1 MTDLAQTANAQIQ
14 DDKEQLPKRPTVPPR
29 IRARVEQLW
38 RETNNVP
45 DFSNA
50 VTAFRECQKAM
61 FPQWFDR
68 TDAYKGMQPQEMQTR
83 EQNRKVRINLCYQ
96 NVKQTVA
103 MLVPEDHSVEWKPIP
118 EIGKKNEVNPADERF
133 AETLQAEVLRHCEEI
148 RWQDIIQGYAQ
159 DAVSFRIACLKV
171 TYDANF
177 LGSPVSATQE
187 DPDSQQ
193 NVQRLRVLVEDFTR
207 RVFTEESA
215 RFEEMN
221 ELKDSLGIE
230 GELETWAGIAA
241 ETIPLDCVRW
251 DPAVRDL
258 DRIHRA
264 RWISHDV
271 MMSGDEL
278 RAKFPYKDNGDGT
291 WEGIHPEDIDKLAI
305 GQGQNKVFG
314 DSWWASNQSSVNA
327 SASTTTAGQSDAP
340 AKRYLV
346 REVWIRSDGCVQTL
360 VESLEYPAAKWSPVR
375 TPACWYPFRFFRF
388 NRIQGTVYGISDVEL
403 QKDIQNRINSK
414 KSDEEKARWLSL
426 VRWAYDTQL
435 VDEQEA
441 IKLKDINPG
450 ELRGINAQGQK
461 LSDVIMELAMRYD
474 PASFDTT
481 RDEQDMRQM
490 ASVPEQMQGVTGRA
504 TFATEVNA
512 AVQGAAISSNSRMAS
527 FRREMEATYQMMAEL
542 LCQELTPE
550 QVKQD
555 CGAGAFW
562 PTIYSED
569 DGKKLYAQIEQ
580 MVDAELAQQTE
591 AAQFQAAAVGQPYMQ
606 PNPDEASSARQAA
619 IAEKCMESFGAPEPM
634 TREALFRRFRCKVTV
649 SINAQA
655 DSAQQGQ
662 SLLQLFQAIQ
672 AGATAAQA
680 AGMSF
685 DPAPL
690 LKMAGNPEWAT
701 MFVDDPAKLGI
712 AFAQLAQQDPAS
724 VPPELAMQIIQLLTP
739 GVQQAQM
746 QAQAEAQQ
754 SNQPEQVAEQA
765 AQQGQQPAVAS
776 GQPPQMTA

>member
-1 MTDLAQTANAQIQ
+1 
-14 DDKEQLPKRPTVPPR
+14 
-29 IRARVEQLW
+29 
-38 RETNNVP
+38 
-45 DFSNA
+45 
-50 VTAFRECQKAM
+50 
-61 FPQWFDR
+61 
-68 TDAYKGMQPQEMQTR
+68 
-83 EQNRKVRINLCYQ
+83 
-96 NVKQTVA
+96 
-103 MLVPEDHSVEWKPIP
+103 
-118 EIGKKNEVNPADERF
+118 
-133 AETLQAEVLRHCEEI
+133 
-148 RWQDIIQGYAQ
+148 
-159 DAVSFRIACLKV
+159 
-171 TYDANF
+171 
-177 LGSPVSATQE
+177 
-187 DPDSQQ
+187 
-193 NVQRLRVLVEDFTR
+193 
-207 RVFTEESA
+207 
-215 RFEEMN
+215 
-221 ELKDSLGIE
+221 
-230 GELETWAGIAA
+230 
-241 ETIPLDCVRW
+241 
-251 DPAVRDL
+251 
-258 DRIHRA
+258 
-264 RWISHDV
+264 
-271 MMSGDEL
+271 MSGDEL
-278 RAKFPYKDNGDGT
+278 RAKFPYHDNGDGT
-291 WEGIHPEDIDKLAI
+291 WTGVHPDDIDKLTS
-305 GQGQNKVFG
+305 GQG
-314 DSWWASNQSSVNA
+314 
-327 SASTTTAGQSDAP
+327 GQSKILGDTFWTTQTMA
-340 AKRYLV
+340 ASGSSAQGSQQSEAQTRRFLV
-346 REVWIRSDGCVQTL
+346 REVWIRSDGCVLTL

-461 LSDVIMELAMRYD
+461 LSDVIMELAMKYD

-490 ASVPEQMQGVTGRA
+490 ASVPEQMMGVTGRA
-504 TFATEVNA
+504 AFATEVNA
-512 AVQGAAISSNSRMAS
+512 AVSGAAISSNSRMAA

-580 MVDAELAQQTE
+580 MVDAELAQQVE
-591 AAQFQAAAVGQPYMQ
+591 AAQFQAAAVGQPYMPQ
-606 PNPDEASSARQAA
+606 NPDEASSARQAA

-712 AFAQLAQQDPAS
+712 AFAQLAQQDPAK

-754 SNQPEQVAEQA
+754 SNQPGQAAEQA
-765 AQQGQQPAVAS
+765 APQDQQPAVTS
-776 GQPPQMTA
+776 GQPPQMTV

>member
-1 MTDLAQTANAQIQ
+1 MYEVASTSASSMGDAGD
-14 DDKEQLPKRPTVPPR
+14 DDKLAKRPIVPSR

-38 RETNNVP
+38 KETNNVP
-45 DFSNA
+45 EFERA
-50 VTAFRECQKAM
+50 VTAGRECQKAM
-61 FPQWFDR
+61 FPSWFDR
-68 TDAYKGMQPQEMQTR
+68 TDPYKGNQPQELLTR

-103 MLVPEDHSVEWKPIP
+103 MLVPDDHSVEWKPIP
-118 EIGKKNEVNPADERF
+118 EIGGTGEVSPTDQRF
-133 AETLQAEVLRHCEEI
+133 ADTMQAEVKRHCEEI

-177 LGSPVSATQE
+177 IGSPVSSTQE
-187 DPDSQQ
+187 DADSQQ

-207 RVFTEESA
+207 RVFTGESA
-215 RFEEMN
+215 RFEEMM
-221 ELKDSLGIE
+221 ELKESLGIE
-230 GELETWAGIAA
+230 GELESWAGIAA
-241 ETIPLDCVRW
+241 ESIPLDCIRW

-264 RWISHDV
+264 RWMSHDV
-271 MMSGDEL
+271 LMSGDEI
-278 RAKFPYKDNGDGT
+278 RAKFPYKDLGEDK
-291 WEGIHPEDIDKLAI
+291 WEGVHPDDIDKLST
-305 GQGQNKVFG
+305 GQAGQNKVFG
-314 DSWWASNQSSVNA
+314 DSFWANQTMA
-327 SASTTTAGQSDAP
+327 SAGSSTMAGAQSDSQT
-340 AKRYLV
+340 KKYLV
-346 REVWIRSDGCVQTL
+346 REVWSRSDGNVQTL

-461 LSDVIMELAMRYD
+461 LADVIMELQMKYD
-474 PASFDTT
+474 PAAFDTL

-490 ASVPEQMQGVTGRA
+490 ASIPEQMQGVTGRA
-504 TFATEVNA
+504 TFAIEVNS
-512 AVQGAAISSNSRMAS
+512 AVKGAAISSNARMAA

-562 PTIYSED
+562 PIIYSED
-569 DGKKLYAQIEQ
+569 DGKRLYAQIEQ
-580 MVDAELAQQTE
+580 IVDAELSQQDE
-591 AAQFQAAAVGQPYMQ
+591 AAQFQAAAVGQPYLP
-606 PNPDEASSARQAA
+606 PNPDTKASARQAA
-619 IAEKCMESFGAPEPM
+619 IAEKCMQSFGLPEPM

-655 DSAQQGQ
+655 DSAQQGA
-662 SLLQLFQAIQ
+662 SLMQLFGAIL
-672 AGATAAQA
+672 AGAQAAQA

-690 LKMAGNPEWAT
+690 LKMAGNPEWAE
-701 MFVDDPAKLGI
+701 MFVDDPAQLG
-712 AFAQLAQQDPAS
+712 AMFAQLAAQDPAK
-724 VPPELAMQIIQLLTP
+724 VPPDLAVQIVQLLTP
-739 GVQQAQM
+739 GIQQAQM
-746 QAQAEAQQ
+746 QAQQA
-754 SNQPEQVAEQA
+754 SMAEQSA
-765 AQQGQQPAVAS
+765 PPNQQQPPVAS
-776 GQPPQMTA
+776 GQPPQMAV